1 MALQGVQRPL
11 RAVLVSCMAALS
23 ALVFVGG
30 SEAWADPTPSVAQ
43 IEAQIT
49 ALWNKVEP
57 QVEKYNQVH
66 EQYQKNKVKQA
77 QLEAQIDPLARQVE
91 LGQLRVGVIS
101 AEVYKGGN
109 IDTLSVILNSG
120 DPEQLVDRLS
130 MVDAI
135 AREQQRQ
142 LSGVADLK
150 AQYDAQKAPI
160 DQLVATLAAQ
170 DADLTAKKK
179 VIDSQIAQL
188 QALRA
193 KAYQTSG
200 STGSLRPKP
209 CPLTYE
215 VSAGYKA
222 AAFACSQAG
231 SWYHWALAGPYKT
244 GYDCSGLTLRSWAQV
259 GISLPHNAAE
269 QRRSMPYVSKANLK
283 IGDLVFYNSLS
294 HVAIYVGTDSSG
306 THWVMQAPA
315 PGMQVQMSVM
325 EDVGN
330 IHSYGRPNG

>member
-1 MALQGVQRPL
+1 VQRSV
-11 RAVLVSCMAALS
+11 RAVLVSITAALS
-23 ALVFVGG
+23 TLVFVGG
-30 SEAWADPTPSVAQ
+30 SEAWADPTPSVSQ
-43 IEAQIT
+43 IEAQIS
-49 ALWNKVEP
+49 ALWSKVEP

-66 EQYQKNKVKQA
+66 EQYLKNKAKQA

-101 AEVYKGGN
+101 AEVYKGGGT
-109 IDTLSVILNSG
+109 DTLSVILNSS
-120 DPEQLVDRLS
+120 DPQQLVDRLS

-135 AREQQRQ
+135 ARDQQRQ

-150 AQYDAQKAPI
+150 AQYDTQKAPI

-179 VIDSQIAQL
+179 VIDAQIAQL

-193 KAYQTSG
+193 KAYQNSG
-200 STGSLRPKP
+200 GEGSLRPRA

-231 SWYHWALAGPYKT
+231 SPYEWAMAGPYHT

-269 QRRSMPYVSKANLK
+269 QRRSMPYVSRANLK
-283 IGDLVFYNSLS
+283 IGDLVFFNNLS
-294 HVAIYVGTDSSG
+294 HVAIYEGTDSAG
-306 THWVMQAPA
+306 VLWIMQAPA
-315 PGMQVQMSVM
+315 PG
-325 EDVGN
+325 DVVRMTPISDGGN